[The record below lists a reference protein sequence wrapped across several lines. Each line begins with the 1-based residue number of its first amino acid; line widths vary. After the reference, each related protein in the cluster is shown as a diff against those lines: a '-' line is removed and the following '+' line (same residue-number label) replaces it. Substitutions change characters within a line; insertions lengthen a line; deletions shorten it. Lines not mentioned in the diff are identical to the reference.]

1 MSGQWSQIDNDW
13 LVAYLKELTKALD
26 DFVTLVGEPP
36 LVLEEAN
43 QTLAFITD
51 QLVRLK
57 YYWRCLLVSLI
68 LQILEPSL

>member
-1 MSGQWSQIDNDW
+1 MSGQWSQTDNDW

-51 QLVRLK
+51 QLVRLI
-57 YYWRCLLVSLI
+57 YYWDARQFL
-68 LQILEPSL
+68 

>member
-1 MSGQWSQIDNDW
+1 MSGQWSQTDNDW

-43 QTLAFITD
+43 QTLAFITE
-51 QLVRLK
+51 QLVRLI
-57 YYWRCLLVSLI
+57 Y
-68 LQILEPSL
+68 